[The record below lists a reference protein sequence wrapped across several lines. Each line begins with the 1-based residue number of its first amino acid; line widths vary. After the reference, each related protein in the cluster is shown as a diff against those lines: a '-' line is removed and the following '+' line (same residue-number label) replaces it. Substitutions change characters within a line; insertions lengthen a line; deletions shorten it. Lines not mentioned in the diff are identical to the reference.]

1 MVAEESDNQAFRGIF
16 KDQPPMK
23 ASAAL
28 EVMSTQFA
36 DAETAVQMRLAE
48 FLAQTAQGK
57 PAGLLVQFR
66 QGGGFCLD
74 GGEND
79 ERLFHAIAR
88 G

>member
-1 MVAEESDNQAFRGIF
+1 MVAEEGDNQAFRGVF
-16 KDQPPMK
+16 KDQPPMQ

-28 EVMSTQFA
+28 KVVATQFA
-36 DAETAVQMRLAE
+36 DAGAAVQMRLAE
-48 FLAQTAQGK
+48 FLAQTAQGE

-66 QGGGFCLD
+66 QGGDFCLD

-79 ERLFHAIAR
+79 ERLFHAIVR